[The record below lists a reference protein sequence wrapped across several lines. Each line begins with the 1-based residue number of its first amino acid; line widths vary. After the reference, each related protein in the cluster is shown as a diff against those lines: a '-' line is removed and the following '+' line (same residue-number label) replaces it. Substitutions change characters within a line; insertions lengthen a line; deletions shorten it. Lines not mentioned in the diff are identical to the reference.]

1 MNMFVEE
8 FDIFEIGVIILIAI
22 TECLSEETLRTQWRA
37 LRNKLAEERQ
47 MEAMDDFER
56 WNFYLFYVVED
67 KREINR
73 SLKYEIEHDTVSSRK
88 IIVDRAEFVD
98 GNYEALIAS
107 YIKYDIEELVDEEH
121 KMDFVINKSAQ
132 KLAKNED

>member
-1 MNMFVEE
+1 MNIKEL
-8 FDIFEIGVIILIAI
+8 DIFDVGVNILLCV
-22 TECLSEETLRTQWRA
+22 TEFMDVKELCVKWKDI
-37 LRNKLAEERQ
+37 RNELASKWQ
-47 MEAMDDFER
+47 MGNLDDFER

-67 KREINR
+67 KSKVNR

-88 IIVDRAEFVD
+88 IIVDRAEFAD

-107 YIKYDIEELVDEEH
+107 YIKYDIEELVDEEY

>member
-8 FDIFEIGVIILIAI
+8 FDIFEIGVNILIAI

-47 MEAMDDFER
+47 MEVMDDFER

-107 YIKYDIEELVDEEH
+107 YIKYDIEGLVDEEH

>member
-1 MNMFVEE
+1 MIVEE
-8 FDIFEIGVIILIAI
+8 FDIFEIGVNILIAI
-22 TECLSEETLRTQWRA
+22 TECLSKETLRTQWRPI
-37 LRNKLAEERQ
+37 RNKLAEEKQ
-47 MEAMDDFER
+47 MEPMDDFER

-67 KREINR
+67 KSEINR
-73 SLKYEIEHDTVSSRK
+73 SLKHEIEHDTVSSRK
-88 IIVDRAEFVD
+88 IIVDRAEFAD
-98 GNYEALIAS
+98 GNYESLIAS